1 MSKRRGLG
9 KGLRAIIPNIENS
22 AYEKEQNKEKY
33 KELAIEEIKPA
44 TSQARQMFD
53 EEKLAELAASIKEHG
68 VIQPVVVRPLN
79 AGGYELIAGERRWR
93 ACLMLGQKSIPAV
106 IKEYQDMDA
115 NAVSLIE
122 NVQREDLNPLEE
134 ASAYKNLIENF
145 GLTQEEVSGRVGKSR
160 PFVANMVRLLSLPA
174 EIKDMLAEGKLNA
187 GHARALLS
195 IRESQKQLMTARK
208 IVRKQLSV
216 RQAEKIA
223 QSLAKIKEEGKNN
236 KQIYKYYLQEVEDS
250 LNKYLGTRVKLKEV
264 SSGGGKLEI
273 NYRNE
278 EELKR
283 IITVMLG
290 EPGKNVSRETFNR
303 AENSTKYD

>member
-9 KGLRAIIPNIENS
+9 KGLRAIIPDIENNV
-22 AYEKEQNKEKY
+22 YEKAQNNEKY

-44 TSQARQMFD
+44 VNQARQMFD

-68 VIQPVVVRPLN
+68 VIQPVVVRPLV

-93 ACLMLGQKSIPAV
+93 ACLILGQKSIPAV

-134 ASAYKNLIENF
+134 ALAYKNLIENF

-160 PFVANMVRLLSLPA
+160 PFVANMVRLLGLPA
-174 EIKDMLAEGKLNA
+174 EIKEMLAEGKLNA

-195 IRESQKQLMTARK
+195 IRESNKQLMAARK
-208 IVRKQLSV
+208 IARQQLSV

-223 QSLAKIKEEGKNN
+223 QALAKIKEEGKNN
-236 KQIYKYYLQEVEDS
+236 KQIHNFYLQEVEDS
-250 LNKYLGTRVKLKEV
+250 LNKYLGIRVKLKEV
-264 SSGGGKLEI
+264 SGGGGKLEI
-273 NYRNE
+273 NYRDE

-283 IITVMLG
+283 IITVLLG
-290 EPGKNVSRETFNR
+290 EPGKNVSRETF
-303 AENSTKYD
+303 T